1 MPMISEAFMDL
12 FADILTALPVLE
24 LPTGFMASLNY
35 FANVIGYVNVFLPV
49 VRLLPVF
56 ALIVMIRR
64 FDIIMSVINW
74 IIRLIPFI
82 G

>member
-1 MPMISEAFMDL
+1 MISEALIGLVNNLIAQFP
-12 FADILTALPVLE
+12 IISLPD
-24 LPTGFMASLNY
+24 GFMQSLT
-35 FANVIGYVNVFLPV
+35 FFSNVIGYVNVFLPV

-56 ALIVMIRR
+56 ALIVMVRR
-64 FDIIMSVINW
+64 FDTVVAIINW